1 MHSSDTICINGIISS
16 KCRQKYII
24 WGQQNNL
31 ITYPHIT
38 SVVIKFNCLWLID
51 VIVMSC
57 VCIVVILLVNYL
69 NDNLRHVRLFSCAR
83 SQIINIIPC

>member
-31 ITYPHIT
+31 ITYPCIT

-51 VIVMSC
+51 VIIMSY

-69 NDNLRHVRLFSCAR
+69 NNNLRPVRLFSCAR
-83 SQIINIIPC
+83 SQIIN